1 MDIIRRILQV
11 KGPYVLTVSP
21 DETVF
26 EALRLMAIKDV
37 GALVVMQ
44 GENLVGLI
52 SERDYARKVILRGRS
67 SRDTLVREIMT
78 FPVETVHPDQTIEE
92 CMDLMVNRRVR
103 QLPVIENGQLVGLIS
118 MGDLLN
124 YIIYMQRR
132 MITELEERV
141 KESEKPEAPEPVV
154 PRFPSTPLK

>member
-11 KGPYVLTVSP
+11 KGPYVLTISP

-92 CMDLMVNRRVR
+92 CMDVMVSRHVR

-132 MITELEERV
+132 LITELEEKV
-141 KESEKPEAPEPVV
+141 KESEKPEEIEPVV
-154 PRFPSTPLK
+154 PRFPSPPQK